1 MKAST
6 IRHRQRGLTTVEFS
20 IVGVA
25 LMVVLF
31 GVLELSRLMF
41 DSGRAAGGYPP
52 GGASRRGLP
61 YRLGEHSG
69 YRRLLAICTD
79 FGPGNVQVLYL
90 TAAGIPTFAY
100 ANISYVQVS
109 IVDYAIQLA
118 IPFINPVVN
127 SPAFTT
133 TLPRESLGVSGTGF
147 TPCG

>member
-25 LMVVLF
+25 LMIVLF

-41 DSGRAAGGYPP
+41 TLAALREGTRRAA
-52 GGASRRGLP
+52 
-61 YRLGEHSG
+61 RLAAVCPIGSG
-69 YRRLLAICTD
+69 NILATAD
-79 FGPGNVQVLYL
+79 FGDLYLFGPGNVRVRYL

-109 IVDYAIQLA
+109 IVDYAIRLA
-118 IPFINPVVN
+118 IPLINPVVN

-133 TLPRESLGVSGTGF
+133 TMPRESLGVSSTGF